1 MGKAKIISG
10 GEKGLY
16 NIELVEHTAR
26 ITSDIAKIDARLS
39 LLATAISD
47 AMAAKAIA
55 EADYNAKRSALD
67 TVIGQYTVGAAKKA
81 DVDAA
86 QNAYLAAMKT
96 LQAKTSSH
104 SLLLQEQ
111 ESKTKQK
118 ALLEAIPLAHTVDGV
133 WCADLTEDLAAGVEV
148 GTIEPN
154 GEPDGDI
161 VIYPGGS
168 ADPFHQQLQPVM
180 ASTPA
185 GYFLNM
191 ARFPGWQRWKPTF
204 RIGTITA
211 LYSAED
217 YCDVTLDSALSSV
230 QNLNIT
236 PSPALTRVPVEY
248 LTCNCGAFTVG
259 DRVVVQFTG
268 QNWSTPKV
276 IGFESNPKG
285 CGEFIIYYC
294 YTETYIEATSTYQ
307 AKTAAFVWD
316 VEAGAMLNIPT
327 GDEENPYLENPFDVT
342 DPAFIS
348 WYNAKEITGESVI
361 KNIMNTG
368 YRGNDPYGYMGTM
381 NREIDYVSPDRA
393 YYDYR
398 YALWTQFMYLESQIP
413 GRYIAA
419 NWPYDGATDYG
430 RNYQTDASYIDIG
443 ERHESDVT
451 TKFECDIY
459 AHMQPLIN
467 WSTMSIEAGPFGP
480 NSVYGTNTIN
490 GQVAYVRAAIQVDS
504 DNHYTKAS
512 DPAVYTQDFTET
524 ITRTWTSP
532 WGEMG
537 TVVTTLQRTCTTPAE
552 SVNCPATLTGIPYYC
567 LTSRTGVAASKINF
581 YRAYWDRAMQYAV
594 ASDNSISYAAI
605 AVHCKVSHVYYTDLT
620 KAFFTLISE
629 EMNYPYEREVTVHA
643 NAIWRKNGGAKSY
656 DPTTDARDSALESA
670 IIDVVNK
677 SCELNGLPSSR
688 MPLGITVTMEV
699 VK

>member
-1 MGKAKIISG
+1 MGKAKILSG
-10 GEKGLY
+10 GDKGLY

-26 ITSDIAKIDARLS
+26 ITSDLAKIDARLS

-47 AMAAKAIA
+47 ALAAKAIA
-55 EADYNAKRSALD
+55 EADYSAKRSALD
-67 TVIGQYTVGAAKKA
+67 TVIGQYIVGTAKKT

-96 LQAKTSSH
+96 MQAKTSSH

-161 VIYPGGS
+161 VICPGGS

-236 PSPALTRVPVEY
+236 PSPTSLTHVPVEY

-285 CGEFIIYYC
+285 CGEHAVFIIGGTIGTSVAVIWDIESNSLILGPVATDSAEYLEWMESHKSSGEEMIPDFSWDDPPYKINPELIDPSDENNGWMASVIVR
-294 YTETYIEATSTYQ
+294 YHDSVILADRSMKRFPESVYAIVEIDESSYAGLRTERHYNASGTWSEEYFNSAEHIFQYFSYPSWPTGIEWSRSGISQRAATST
-307 AKTAAFVWD
+307 
-316 VEAGAMLNIPT
+316 
-327 GDEENPYLENPFDVT
+327 
-342 DPAFIS
+342 
-348 WYNAKEITGESVI
+348 
-361 KNIMNTG
+361 NT
-368 YRGNDPYGYMGTM
+368 Y
-381 NREIDYVSPDRA
+381 
-393 YYDYR
+393 
-398 YALWTQFMYLESQIP
+398 
-413 GRYIAA
+413 
-419 NWPYDGATDYG
+419 
-430 RNYQTDASYIDIG
+430 
-443 ERHESDVT
+443 
-451 TKFECDIY
+451 DIY
-459 AHMQPLIN
+459 
-467 WSTMSIEAGPFGP
+467 GPFGLIGSFEGNAEFDITMYLDAAYNAYYSRSLIIP
-480 NSVYGTNTIN
+480 DWNSSDSESWSEEKKYALNHEWYGSAMKGRFNDKSFAICAVIQYVPCTYTQTLAVPGTLILNDEWVFGERTFLVQAQAADMPEDGDWASIGNNDALEEQILAGIEMFYSINGFPGQILQNMSVYVNLTN
-490 GQVAYVRAAIQVDS
+490 
-504 DNHYTKAS
+504 
-512 DPAVYTQDFTET
+512 
-524 ITRTWTSP
+524 
-532 WGEMG
+532 
-537 TVVTTLQRTCTTPAE
+537 
-552 SVNCPATLTGIPYYC
+552 
-567 LTSRTGVAASKINF
+567 
-581 YRAYWDRAMQYAV
+581 
-594 ASDNSISYAAI
+594 
-605 AVHCKVSHVYYTDLT
+605 
-620 KAFFTLISE
+620 
-629 EMNYPYEREVTVHA
+629 
-643 NAIWRKNGGAKSY
+643 
-656 DPTTDARDSALESA
+656 
-670 IIDVVNK
+670 
-677 SCELNGLPSSR
+677 
-688 MPLGITVTMEV
+688 
-699 VK
+699 